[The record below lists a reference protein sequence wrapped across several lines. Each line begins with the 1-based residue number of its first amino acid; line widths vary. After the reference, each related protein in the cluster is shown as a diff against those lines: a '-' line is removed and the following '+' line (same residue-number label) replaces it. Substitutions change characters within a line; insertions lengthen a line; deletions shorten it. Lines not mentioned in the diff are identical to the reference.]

1 MIMRANLS
9 RWVQMLFG
17 LVGTRVVR
25 TGSLLELQQRTRL
38 AERRLQV
45 MQLLGDRP
53 VDEAFRILS
62 GSHAQL
68 QQDVFALTQRNF
80 VRSGY
85 FVEFGA
91 ANGLHHSNTLMLEA
105 EYGWSGILAEPATGW
120 HDSLA
125 RNRPRAHVDRRC
137 VWSRS
142 GDELRFIEPDSPEL
156 SSLVS
161 FAQLDGHR
169 SARRNGLEYSVQTIS
184 LDDLLAEYDAPT
196 DIDYLS
202 LDTEGS
208 EFEILAA
215 HDFSSRRIHV
225 ITCEHNYSPIR
236 ERVHRLLVDNGYE
249 RLQIEL
255 SLWDDWYVL
264 KV

>member
-1 MIMRANLS
+1 MIMPANLP
-9 RWVQMLFG
+9 RWVQMPFEVL
-17 LVGTRVVR
+17 GTKVVR
-25 TGSLLELQQRTRL
+25 TGSLVELQNRARL

-45 MQLLGDRP
+45 LPLLSDRP
-53 VDEAFRILS
+53 VDEALRLVS
-62 GSHAQL
+62 ASHAQL
-68 QQDVFALTQRNF
+68 QQDIFALSQRNF
-80 VRSGY
+80 ARDGY

-91 ANGLHHSNTLMLEA
+91 ADGVHHSNTLMLEA
-105 EYGWSGILAEPATGW
+105 EFGWSGILAEPATGW

-125 RNRPRAHVDRRC
+125 RNRPGANVERQC

-156 SSLVS
+156 STVAS
-161 FAQLDGHR
+161 FAHLDRHR
-169 SARRNGLEYSVQTIS
+169 NARRDGLEYSVRTIS
-184 LDDLLAEYDAPT
+184 LDDLLAKFDAPS
-196 DIDYLS
+196 DIDFLS

-225 ITCEHNYSPIR
+225 ITCEHNYSPSR

-249 RLQIEL
+249 RLHVEL

-264 KV
+264 KH